1 LKLACAHA
9 SRLQRLVTDD
19 PGQLRTRLEGIS
31 GIGPWTSAEV
41 ARVVLGDADAVSVG
55 DFHLKNLV
63 AYAFT
68 GARKGTDEEMVE
80 LLEPYRGHRA
90 RVIKLLEASG
100 IRPPAHGPR
109 MAPRSIAAI

>member
-1 LKLACAHA
+1 MPRADGYA
-9 SRLQRLVTDD
+9 RLRAV
-19 PGQLRTRLEGIS
+19 P
-31 GIGPWTSAEV
+31 GIGPWTAAEV
-41 ARVVLGDADAVSVG
+41 MLRATGDPDAVSVG

-90 RVIKLLEASG
+90 RVIRLLEASG